1 MKQGKRDGK
10 GQLLTQKYV
19 QTTTD
24 LPKLHLEFSVGS
36 SEFIVEQVILESCA
50 WNLSDASIGMEF
62 LLDKYFAGSAY
73 TAAWYMGL
81 VDNASFSA
89 YAAGDTLASHTGWL
103 EYLDYTISGS
113 STNRATAAW
122 NAASAGSKASTAT
135 TFTISGAGGT
145 VLGALMCTTQARNT
159 SSNGGAGILYSAGTF
174 TGGSR
179 AVTAGD
185 TLLVTYTASV

>member
-1 MKQGKRDGK
+1 MHSEKVDAQDLVGASALLGAGLSEQLSVTGRYDVKCLDADGNLKWEDSIENLVVTVGKND
-10 GQLLTQKYV
+10 
-19 QTTTD
+19 
-24 LPKLHLEFSVGS
+24 
-36 SEFIVEQVILESCA
+36 
-50 WNLSDASIGMEF
+50 

-103 EYLDYTISGS
+103 EYLNYTISGS

-145 VLGALMCTTQARNT
+145 VLGAILCTTQARNT
-159 SSNGGAGILYSAGTF
+159 SSNGGAGILYSAGSFAT
-174 TGGSR
+174 SR
-179 AVTAGD
+179 AVIAGD
-185 TLLVTYTASV
+185 SLLVTYTASV

>member
-1 MKQGKRDGK
+1 MHTEKVDAQDSLGATT
-10 GQLLTQKYV
+10 LLGG
-19 QTTTD
+19 
-24 LPKLHLEFSVGS
+24 SVG
-36 SEFIVEQVILESCA
+36 EQLSVTGRYDVKCLDA
-50 WNLSDASIGMEF
+50 DGNLKWEDSIENLVVTVGKND

-73 TAAWYMGL
+73 TAAWYIGL

-103 EYLDYTISGS
+103 EYLNYTISGS

-145 VLGALMCTTQARNT
+145 VLGAILCTTQARNT
-159 SSNGGAGILYSAGTF
+159 SSNGGAGILYSAGSFAT
-174 TGGSR
+174 SR
-179 AVTAGD
+179 AVIAGD

>member
-1 MKQGKRDGK
+1 M
-10 GQLLTQKYV
+10 
-19 QTTTD
+19 
-24 LPKLHLEFSVGS
+24 H
-36 SEFIVEQVILESCA
+36 SEKVDAQDSAGVTLIRGGNADEQVNITGSYEVKCLDADGNTKWEDTIK
-50 WNLSDASIGMEF
+50 NLVVTVGKND

-103 EYLDYTISGS
+103 EYLNYTISGS

-122 NAASAGSKASTAT
+122 NAAAAGSKASTAT

-145 VLGALMCTTQARNT
+145 VLGALMCITQARNT
-159 SSNGGAGILYSAGTF
+159 ASDGGAGILYSAGSF

>member
-1 MKQGKRDGK
+1 MHTEKVDAQDSLGATALLGGSVSEQLSVTGRYDVKCLDADGNLKWEDSIENLVVTVGKND
-10 GQLLTQKYV
+10 
-19 QTTTD
+19 
-24 LPKLHLEFSVGS
+24 
-36 SEFIVEQVILESCA
+36 
-50 WNLSDASIGMEF
+50 

-81 VDNASFSA
+81 VDSASFSA

-103 EYLDYTISGS
+103 EYLNYTISGS

-145 VLGALMCTTQARNT
+145 VLGAILCTTQARNT
-159 SSNGGAGILYSAGTF
+159 SSNGGAGILYSAGSFAT
-174 TGGSR
+174 SR
-179 AVTAGD
+179 AVIAGD
-185 TLLVTYTASV
+185 SLLVTYTASV

>member
-1 MKQGKRDGK
+1 MHTEKVDAQDSLGATA
-10 GQLLTQKYV
+10 LLGG
-19 QTTTD
+19 
-24 LPKLHLEFSVGS
+24 SVG
-36 SEFIVEQVILESCA
+36 EQLSVTGRYDVKCLDA
-50 WNLSDASIGMEF
+50 DGNLKWEDSIDNLVVTVGKND

-89 YAAGDTLASHTGWL
+89 YAAGDTLASHAGWL
-103 EYLDYTISGS
+103 EYLNYTISGS

-145 VLGALMCTTQARNT
+145 VLGAILCATQARNT
-159 SSNGGAGILYSAGTF
+159 SSNGGAGILYSAGSFAT
-174 TGGSR
+174 SR
-179 AVTAGD
+179 AVIAGD
-185 TLLVTYTASV
+185 SLLVTYTASV